1 MEEKRKGLLLVMN
14 EVAPEMEG
22 EFNRWYDEEH
32 ISERLT
38 CPGFISARRFQA
50 LEGEPKYLALY
61 ELESPDV
68 LQSEHYLRD
77 IGNPTELTKKM
88 SKSFISGGRR
98 NVYVEI
104 TPDTHKNN
112 P

>member
-1 MEEKRKGLLLVMN
+1 MSENRKGLLLVMS
-14 EVAPEMEG
+14 EVAPELDD

-32 ISERLT
+32 IPERLA

-50 LEGEPKYLALY
+50 LEGQPKYLALY

-77 IGNPTELTKKM
+77 TKNPTELTKKIT
-88 SKSFISGGRR
+88 KSFTSSKR
-98 NVYVEI
+98 NIYVEI
-104 TPDTHKNN
+104 TQDIPKKG
-112 P
+112 